1 MSLVE
6 NAESPPPAP
15 RTNFDPFERVSAL
28 AKPGWRSASLFGY
41 GIIGAFFGVFV
52 LWMGLAPLTSA
63 VIARG
68 KLVVISN
75 EKVIQHLYGGT
86 VAEILAREGD
96 RVTKGQVLL
105 RLDDK
110 GARARKAQ
118 LTNRLTELL
127 ITQARWRAEAAN
139 LENFEIP
146 SDLPIPAEEPN
157 VASIIQEQTAVLQS
171 RQRAAASRID
181 LMLGSI
187 DQTKL
192 QIQAYGEELSARRA
206 QIELID
212 QELEGVENLY
222 RKGLERKARVLA
234 LQRSKAGLTGSI
246 GQLNGSLARA
256 KQQINLAEV
265 QILRVGEQVEQQA
278 VENITR
284 IESQLRTIREQL
296 PVLEDQLQRLDV
308 VAPRSGRVLSSKI
321 NTVGGVVA
329 PGRAIMT
336 LVPEDDE
343 LVVEAMIKPRD
354 IDNLTEVTGVQV
366 RLTSFNQRFTHPIE
380 ADLLNVSDSLVKGS
394 GGPPS
399 YRARIRLKP
408 ESLEKIIPD
417 AKLKSG
423 MPALALIGVGQ
434 QSLLF
439 YLIEPLFLSFYL
451 ALTEKS

>member
-6 NAESPPPAP
+6 NSSALPAP
-15 RTNFDPFERVSAL
+15 RANFDPFEKVSVL
-28 AKPGWRSASLFGY
+28 AKPGWRSASLAGY
-41 GIIGAFFGVFV
+41 GIIGVFFGVFV

-63 VIARG
+63 VIATG
-68 KLVVISN
+68 ELVVFSN
-75 EKVIQHLYGGT
+75 QKVIQHLYGGT
-86 VAEILAREGD
+86 VAEILARQGD

-127 ITQARWRAEAAN
+127 ISRARWRAEAAN
-139 LENFEIP
+139 LERFEIP
-146 SDLPIPAEEPN
+146 SNLPMPATTPK
-157 VASIIQEQTAVLQS
+157 VASIIEDQTSLLQS
-171 RQRAAASRID
+171 RQRAVASRID

-187 DQTKL
+187 DQSKL
-192 QIQAYGEELSARRA
+192 QIQAYGAELNARRA

-212 QELEGVENLY
+212 QELDGVENLY

-234 LQRSKAGLTGSI
+234 LQRAKAGLTGSI
-246 GQLNGSLARA
+246 GKLNGSLARA
-256 KQQINLAEV
+256 KQQINLTEL
-265 QILRVGEQVEQQA
+265 QILRVGERIEQQA

-284 IESQLRTIREQL
+284 IESQLRAIREQL

-308 VAPRSGRVLSSKI
+308 VAPRSGRIQASRI

-329 PGRAIMT
+329 AGRAIMT

-343 LVVEAMIKPRD
+343 LLVEAKIKPRD

-380 ADLLNVSDSLVKGS
+380 GELLSVTDSVIKGA
-394 GGPPS
+394 GGNS
-399 YRARIRLKP
+399 FYHARIRLKP
-408 ESLEKIIPD
+408 ESLQKIIPD

-423 MPALALIGVGQ
+423 MPALALIGVGE

-451 ALTEKS
+451 ALTESS

>member
-1 MSLVE
+1 M
-6 NAESPPPAP
+6 
-15 RTNFDPFERVSAL
+15 SAL

-139 LENFEIP
+139 LEDFEIP
-146 SDLPIPAEEPN
+146 SRPANTGGRAKCRLYYPGP
-157 VASIIQEQTAVLQS
+157 TAVLQS
-171 RQRAAASRID
+171 RQRAVASRID

-192 QIQAYGEELSARRA
+192 QIQAYGEELNARRA

-212 QELEGVENLY
+212 QELDGVENLY

-246 GQLNGSLARA
+246 GKLNGSLARA
-256 KQQINLAEV
+256 KQQINLTEL
-265 QILRVGEQVEQQA
+265 QILRVGERIEQQA

-284 IESQLRTIREQL
+284 IESQLRSIREQL

-308 VAPRSGRVLSSKI
+308 VSPRSGRILSSQI

-354 IDNLTEVTGVQV
+354 IDDLTEVTGVQV

-380 ADLLNVSDSLVKGS
+380 GDLLNVSDSVVKGA
-394 GGPPS
+394 GGSPS

-408 ESLEKIIPD
+408 ESL
-417 AKLKSG
+417 AKNHS
-423 MPALALIGVGQ
+423 
-434 QSLLF
+434 
-439 YLIEPLFLSFYL
+439 
-451 ALTEKS
+451 